1 VHKARSTNCDALDPI
16 DVWQNKIRTLRRMVR
31 CWANNVVVELNK
43 YKHVV
48 DAEYNVLDE
57 EDEHRMLDESEKS
70 RKKHLASELEQIWR
84 LEEIRTKQRSRDRN
98 VLEGDRNTAY
108 FHAVANQRCSKKRIE
123 YLRVLGG
130 SVHDTPGVLRIAKEY
145 YKTLFS

>member
-1 VHKARSTNCDALDPI
+1 
-16 DVWQNKIRTLRRMVR
+16 MVR

-57 EDEHRMLDESEKS
+57 EEEHRMLDESEKS

-84 LEEIRTKQRSRDRN
+84 LEEIRTRQRSRDRN
-98 VLEGDRNTAY
+98 VLEGDRNTTY